1 MRASSRPKNVVTKRR
16 PSSVESSR
24 SVGAWKEP
32 TFSAREWR
40 SAALAV
46 LGANGSCTCTKS
58 SSTVP
63 SSSSIVRATSIGSA
77 ACRPARPGSG
87 TSSTSPTAITRGCP
101 PSVPSSRLCGCS
113 RAARSARRDAR
124 TRSCEREGARIS
136 TRCPR
141 RESSSATLRT
151 YTLTSFSCASH
162 G

>member
-40 SAALAV
+40 SAAFAV

-63 SSSSIVRATSIGSA
+63 SNSSIVRATSIGSA
-77 ACRPARPGSG
+77 RVGLLDPVG
-87 TSSTSPTAITRGCP
+87 TSSTSPTAITVGL
-101 PSVPSSRLCGCS
+101 PSPRLSSRLCGCS

-136 TRCPR
+136 TRCPW
-141 RESSSATLRT
+141 RESSSVTPRT
-151 YTLTSFSCASH
+151 YALTSFSRASH